1 MKRMQIA
8 AEAGDAL
15 AQFNLGI
22 MYDQGMDDNHHP
34 RLSDRANA
42 LHWFLSAAK
51 QGLPRA
57 QLKLAQAYV
66 AAEEPIDRRVE
77 AGAWF
82 LRAAQGSQGAQQFEA
97 EKGFKRVASE
107 MSDDE
112 IESSRAL
119 AETLRAGET
128 YQPPE
133 PARRGRRR

>member
-15 AQFNLGI
+15 AQFNLGV

-34 RLSDRANA
+34 RKTDRGNA
-42 LHWFLSAAK
+42 IRWFLSAAK

-66 AAEEPIDRRVE
+66 GAEEPDDRRIE

-82 LRAAQGSQGAQQFEA
+82 LRAAEGSQGAQQLEA
-97 EKGFKRVASE
+97 QKGFKRVASE

-112 IESSRAL
+112 VAATRAL
-119 AETLRAGET
+119 AETLGVGAT
-128 YQPPE
+128 YVEE
-133 PARRGRRR
+133 PATRRRRF

>member
-15 AQFNLGI
+15 AQFNLGV

-34 RLSDRANA
+34 RKTDRVNA
-42 LHWFLSAAK
+42 IRWLLSAAK

-66 AAEEPIDRRVE
+66 GAEEPNDRRVE

-82 LRAAQGSQGAQQFEA
+82 LRAAQGSTGAQQFEA

-112 IESSRAL
+112 VATARAM
-119 AETLRAGET
+119 AETLGASET
-128 YQPPE
+128 YIEE
-133 PARRGRRR
+133 PVTRRRRF

>member
-15 AQFNLGI
+15 AQFNLGV
-22 MYDQGMDDNHHP
+22 MYDQGMDDNYHP
-34 RLSDRANA
+34 RVADHENA
-42 LHWFLSAAK
+42 ILWLLRAAK

-57 QLKLAQAYV
+57 QLRLAQAYV
-66 AAEEPIDRRVE
+66 SADDLVDHRVE

-82 LRAAQGSQGAQQFEA
+82 LRAAEGSHDAQQFEA
-97 EKGFKRVASE
+97 QKGFKKVASE

-119 AETLRAGET
+119 AETWRAGET
-128 YQPPE
+128 WVPE
-133 PARRGRRR
+133 VANRRRRF

>member
-15 AQFNLGI
+15 AQFNLGV
-22 MYDQGMDDNHHP
+22 MYAQGMDDNYHP
-34 RLSDRANA
+34 RPADHTNA
-42 LHWFLSAAK
+42 IHWFLCAAK

-66 AAEEPIDRRVE
+66 GSDDLVDHRVE

-82 LRAAQGSQGAQQFEA
+82 LRAAEGSQDALQFEA
-97 EKGFKRVASE
+97 QKGFKKVAAD

-112 IESSRAL
+112 IEASRAL
-119 AETLRAGET
+119 AETWRAGET
-128 YQPPE
+128 WVPE
-133 PARRGRRR
+133 VANRRRRF